1 MGSLSATIIPGFHGL
16 TECKCIMLNNK
27 LIFFFKKADSC

>member
-1 MGSLSATIIPGFHGL
+1 MGSLLATIIPGFL

-27 LIFFFKKADSC
+27 LIFFKKLTAAE